1 MISHLFK
8 LPRHRT
14 FDYTPRHYDP
24 VKEEFK
30 RKLKQKQGLDLDHD
44 KLDDVEVPIKER
56 MSIKGNYISRKYADK
71 KEDRIRFYI
80 RLVTVVLLLMVV
92 YMVLDVSV
100 KMF

>member
-14 FDYTPRHYDP
+14 FDYTPRHFDP
-24 VKEEFK
+24 IKEEFK
-30 RKLKQKQGLDLDHD
+30 KKMKQKQGLNLDKD
-44 KLDDVEVPIKER
+44 IIDNMDVPIKER
-56 MSIKGNYISRKYADK
+56 MTIRGNYISRKYADK
-71 KEDRIRFYI
+71 KEDRVRLYI
-80 RLVTVVLLLMVV
+80 RLVTIALLLMVV

>member
-14 FDYTPRHYDP
+14 FDYKPRHFDP

-30 RKLKQKQGLDLDHD
+30 KKLKEKQGLDLD
-44 KLDDVEVPIKER
+44 KEELDNVEVPIKER

-71 KEDRIRFYI
+71 KEDRIRWYI
-80 RLVTVVLLLMVV
+80 RIVTIALLLMVV
-92 YMVLDVSV
+92 YMLFDVSV
-100 KMF
+100 KLF